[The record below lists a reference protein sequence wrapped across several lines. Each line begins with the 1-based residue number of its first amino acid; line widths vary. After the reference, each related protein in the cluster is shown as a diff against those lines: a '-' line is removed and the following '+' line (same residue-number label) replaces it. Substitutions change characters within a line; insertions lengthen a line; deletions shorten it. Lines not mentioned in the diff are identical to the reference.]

1 MWIQL
6 LTLSALVYLVL
17 IMYVAL
23 RADSRVNRLLLLVL
37 VNSFLWPALYLAEVK
52 AEALSTM
59 VAITRIRIAIMPLV
73 PVSLLLL
80 LLHVTGQWRRVPRW
94 GWLALVP
101 LVLVPAGFSLSD
113 ERYRLFRYDFEVVEV
128 SGMYLLGFARGA
140 WYYVYSLA
148 IYIVVATNLALLV
161 HWFKEG
167 SYWERR
173 QAALLIIAS
182 VMPALFDLARLAG
195 VEPVPGFSIAPAM
208 MPISGLLI
216 VLAIVGYRLT
226 DISPVARAALLDMV
240 PSLVV
245 VLDDSGRIVDVNHRV
260 CEVVGRSARE
270 LMGGMPERLD
280 APWRDWLRPDWIPS
294 GAEAAVL
301 KWEDADSG
309 ANRYYKRHVHPLST
323 RGRSIGHLVYLDDV
337 TKLQEAGVAL
347 AERERLREQA
357 GLMKD
362 LHDAVGG
369 ISAHV
374 GLLAQSALVEDS
386 EDQRQAALRGIIG
399 LAQDMGVEVRR
410 LISILEQ
417 PDFGW
422 NDWMLEV
429 RTFCRSALGGLPI
442 RLHMEIETDSSSRII
457 RSDVGL
463 SVYRLIKECV
473 TNVIKHAHAADVW
486 VTAKLAQ
493 DELFVEVRDNGV
505 GFSGDHQQKGG
516 LANIQAR
523 VWELGGRMET
533 FNAEGVAH
541 RVWIPLA
548 AVRSST
554 DTRGAHPDG
563 VSI

>member
-23 RADSRVNRLLLLVL
+23 RPDSRVNRLLLLVL
-37 VNSFLWPALYLAEVK
+37 ITSFLWPALYLAEVK

-94 GWLALVP
+94 GWLSLVP
-101 LVLVPAGFSLSD
+101 LVLIPAGLSLSN

-128 SGMYLLGFARGA
+128 SGMYLLGFAQGA

-148 IYIVVATNLALLV
+148 VYIVVASNLALLIY
-161 HWFKEG
+161 WFKEG

-173 QAALLIIAS
+173 QAALLIVAS

-226 DISPVARAALLDMV
+226 DVSPVARAALLDMV

-245 VLDDSGRIVDVNHRV
+245 VLDEAGRIVDVNRRA
-260 CEVVGRSARE
+260 CEALGRSAKE
-270 LMGGMPERLD
+270 LTGILPERLE
-280 APWRDWLRPDWIPS
+280 APWLDWLRPDWTQ
-294 GAEAAVL
+294 GGGEAAVL
-301 KWEDADSG
+301 EWEDAVLG
-309 ANRYYKRHVHPLST
+309 APRYFKRFVHPLSA
-323 RGRSIGHLVYLDDV
+323 RERWVGHLIYLDDV
-337 TKLQEAGVAL
+337 TKLREAGLAL

-386 EDQRQAALRGIIG
+386 EEQRQMTLRGIMG
-399 LAQDMGVEVRR
+399 LAREMGVEVRR

-429 RTFCRSALGGLPI
+429 RTFCRSALDGLPI
-442 RLHMEIETDSSSRII
+442 RLHMEIESDSSSRII
-457 RSDVGL
+457 RADIGL

-473 TNVIKHAHAADVW
+473 TNVIKHATAADVW
-486 VTAKLAQ
+486 VTAKLVS
-493 DELFVEVRDNGV
+493 DELYVEVRDNGV
-505 GFSGDHQQKGG
+505 GFSADDQEKGG
-516 LANIQAR
+516 LLNIQAR
-523 VWELGGRMET
+523 VRELGGRLET
-533 FNAEGVAH
+533 LNAQGVTH
-541 RVWIPLA
+541 RIWIPLEA
-548 AVRSST
+548 DRSPSGPGGANAV
-554 DTRGAHPDG
+554 G